1 MRTPRIGGQFAGE
14 ANVSSLRAVE
24 YVVTTPLVP
33 SDPAYALLDAIGSAL
48 GAEYQIERELGGGGM
63 ARVFVVNDLTLKRR
77 LALKVFAPERSG
89 SMSGERFR
97 REILMVAKLQ
107 HPNIVPL
114 LSTGSA
120 GGVPYFVMPFID
132 GASLRGMIASGGLP
146 VTATVRLLT
155 DVVRALSYAHA
166 AGVVHR
172 DIKPDNILLSGDTA
186 VVTDFGVAKAVS
198 LALGPDV
205 PSDRTAPITMT
216 GMSFGT
222 PVYMAPEQ
230 VAADPSADHRV
241 DFYAL
246 GVTAYEMLCGTTPFH
261 GETPQALLTAKL
273 TRTPARISER
283 RPDVSP
289 ELETIVM
296 RCLAVDAGDRP
307 ATATE
312 ILDALGNPA
321 VMSTGGLSLSGSNVR
336 RDVAR
341 RGRMRRI
348 AVASTIGFAAVAGV
362 WTVQS
367 RRGAAATNTGNGAGA
382 QAAAL
387 AAPGGASAQADV
399 ARALDPR
406 AIAVIPFVDLVGAS
420 DTARFAVSLSE
431 SVRSGLAANPTLR
444 IAASS
449 VTLAALEAGG
459 DVREAARRL
468 GTGFVLTGTIDR
480 EGDALRLSLQLVSAE
495 DGLSRWAT
503 TIDGDA
509 NHRFDFEKRVARGIA
524 QYVVAAMLGDSAAGI
539 APQ

>member
-1 MRTPRIGGQFAGE
+1 MTA
-14 ANVSSLRAVE
+14 
-24 YVVTTPLVP
+24 PLL
-33 SDPAYALLDAIGSAL
+33 PADLAHGLLDNIGSAL
-48 GAEYQIERELGGGGM
+48 GAEFEIERELGGGGM
-63 ARVFVVNDLTLKRR
+63 ARVFVVRDLTLKRQ

-89 SMSGERFR
+89 GMSGERFR
-97 REILMVAKLQ
+97 REIMTVAKLQ

-114 LSTGSA
+114 LSTGNA
-120 GGVPYFVMPFID
+120 RGVPYFLMPFIE
-132 GASLRGMIASGGLP
+132 GASLRARIAPGGMP
-146 VTATVRLLT
+146 VTTTVRLLT

-198 LALGPDV
+198 LALGPET
-205 PSDRTAPITMT
+205 PSDGRAPITMT

-246 GVTAYEMLCGTTPFH
+246 GVTAYEMLCGTSPFH

-273 TRTPARISER
+273 TRTPAPISAAR
-283 RPDVSP
+283 SDVSM
-289 ELETIVM
+289 ELEAIVM
-296 RCLAVDAGDRP
+296 RCLAVDADGRP
-307 ATATE
+307 ASASE

-321 VMSTGGLSLSGSNVR
+321 VLSTGAVALSGANVR
-336 RDVAR
+336 RGLGR
-341 RGRMRRI
+341 RGRTRRLLVGGALAI
-348 AVASTIGFAAVAGV
+348 TASVGAWAIWPDPGAEGVPVNGSGSASREGVHAANGA
-362 WTVQS
+362 
-367 RRGAAATNTGNGAGA
+367 RAAATAASAGSNA
-382 QAAAL
+382 AAAL
-387 AAPGGASAQADV
+387 P
-399 ARALDPR
+399 ALDPR
-406 AIAVIPFVDLVGAS
+406 AIAVIPFVDLAVAS

-431 SVRSGLAANPTLR
+431 SVRSGLAATPELR
-444 IAASS
+444 IAAAS
-449 VTLAALEAGG
+449 VTHAALESGG

-480 EGDALRLSLQLVSAE
+480 EGSALRLSLQLVSAE

-509 NHRFDFEKRVARGIA
+509 NRRFEFERRVAQRIA
-524 QYVVAAMLGDSAAGI
+524 QQVVAAVLGDSAAGVL
-539 APQ
+539 PPPGP